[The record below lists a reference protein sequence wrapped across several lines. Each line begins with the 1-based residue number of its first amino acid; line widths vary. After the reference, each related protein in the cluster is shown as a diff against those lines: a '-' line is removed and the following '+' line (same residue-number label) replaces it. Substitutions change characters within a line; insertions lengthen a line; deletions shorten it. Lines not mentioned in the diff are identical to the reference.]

1 MLLSSSVPLA
11 LLWRNIWMSVVT
23 CKKLFIVT
31 WMLIYIQ
38 ALNFVISIVLCVV
51 KD

>member
-1 MLLSSSVPLA
+1 
-11 LLWRNIWMSVVT
+11 MSVVT

-51 KD
+51 KIKIMWSWIVSLCGTTWYR